1 MEHAAPG
8 GFHRPLTIQDLP
20 WNELCLFGLVQ
31 LGIAVGRV
39 ELSQAGGFGWVIG
52 QGTGVGREGGR
63 GLGKEGRE
71 GWVHKCCRVPL
82 PF

>member
-8 GFHRPLTIQDLP
+8 GFHRPLTIQGLP

-39 ELSQAGGFGWVIG
+39 ELSQAGGFG
-52 QGTGVGREGGR
+52 GVVG
-63 GLGKEGRE
+63 
-71 GWVHKCCRVPL
+71 
-82 PF
+82 